1 MQHSFDNIK
10 MDIQTVGFDESPAIV
25 SQVESE
31 LRRVM
36 RFRQDIVAAD
46 VYLREEGSNPENNK
60 TVRWRLGIPGKDLF
74 AEGSGASW
82 NASLRDAS
90 EKLKRQFVD

>member
-1 MQHSFDNIK
+1 MQYNIDNIK
-10 MDIQTVGFDESPAIV
+10 MDLQTVGFSESQAIV
-25 SQVESE
+25 DQVESE

-46 VYLREEGSNPENNK
+46 VYLREEGTNPENNK

-74 AEGSGASW
+74 AEGAGPSW
-82 NASLRDAS
+82 AAGLRDAS

>member
-1 MQHSFDNIK
+1 MNYNIDNIK
-10 MDIQTVGFDESPAIV
+10 MDLQTVGFPESPALLE
-25 SQVESE
+25 QVEKE

-36 RFRQDIVAAD
+36 HFRNDIVAAD
-46 VYLREEGSNPENNK
+46 VYMREDGSDPTNNK

-82 NASLRDAS
+82 AAGLRDAG

>member
-1 MQHSFDNIK
+1 MQHSVDNIK
-10 MDIQTVGFDESPAIV
+10 MDIQTVGFSESPAIIA
-25 SQVESE
+25 QVESE

-46 VYLREEGSNPENNK
+46 VYLHEEGSNPENNK

-74 AEGSGASW
+74 AEGSGPSW
-82 NASLRDAS
+82 SSSLRDAS

>member
-1 MQHSFDNIK
+1 MQYNIDNIK
-10 MDIQTVGFDESPAIV
+10 VDLQTVGFSESPALV
-25 SQVESE
+25 NQVETE

-46 VYLREEGSNPENNK
+46 VYLREEGTNPENNK

-74 AEGSGASW
+74 AEGAGPSW
-82 NASLRDAS
+82 TAGLRDAS
-90 EKLKRQFVD
+90 EKLRRQFVD

>member
-1 MQHSFDNIK
+1 MEYRVNNIK
-10 MDIQTVGFDESPAIV
+10 MDLQTVGFSESPAIV
-25 SQVESE
+25 EQVEHE

-60 TVRWRLGIPGKDLF
+60 TVRWRLGVPGKDLF
-74 AEGSGASW
+74 AEGAGVSW
-82 NASLRDAS
+82 SASLRDAS
-90 EKLKRQFVD
+90 EKLRRQFVD

>member
-1 MQHSFDNIK
+1 MKYNIDNIK
-10 MDIQTVGFDESPAIV
+10 VDLQTVGFSESQGLV
-25 SQVESE
+25 DQVESE

-36 RFRQDIVAAD
+36 RFRSDIVATD
-46 VYLREEGSNPENNK
+46 VYLREDGSNPENNK
-60 TVRWRLGIPGKDLF
+60 HVRWRLGIPGKDLF
-74 AEGSGASW
+74 AEGSGATW

>member
-1 MQHSFDNIK
+1 MEYSVDNIK
-10 MDIQTVGFDESPAIV
+10 MDLQTVGFSETPAL
-25 SQVESE
+25 VESVQRE

-46 VYLREEGSNPENNK
+46 VYLREDGRNPENNK
-60 TVRWRLGIPGKDLF
+60 VVRWRLGIPGKDLF

-82 NASLRDAS
+82 EAGLRDAS
-90 EKLKRQFVD
+90 DKLRRQSVD

>member
-1 MQHSFDNIK
+1 MTYNIDNIK
-10 MDIQTVGFDESPAIV
+10 MDLQTVGFSESPALLA
-25 SQVESE
+25 QVESE

-36 RFRQDIVAAD
+36 HFRKDIVAAD

-60 TVRWRLGIPGKDLF
+60 QVRWRLGIPGKDLF

-82 NASLRDAS
+82 AAGLRDAS

>member
-1 MQHSFDNIK
+1 MQHNVDNIK
-10 MDIQTVGFDESPAIV
+10 MDIQTVGFSESPAIV

-36 RFRQDIVAAD
+36 RFRDDIVAAD

>member
-1 MQHSFDNIK
+1 MEYSVDSIK
-10 MDIQTVGFDESPAIV
+10 MDIQTVGFSESPALV
-25 SQVESE
+25 AQVESE

-46 VYLREEGSNPENNK
+46 VYMREEGSNPENNK

-74 AEGSGASW
+74 AESSGASW
-82 NASLRDAS
+82 SASLRAAS
-90 EKLKRQFVD
+90 DKLRHQFVD